1 MLAGQAIQAPF
12 YKLYPEAQVRAT
24 LVAEQVWAP
33 DGQTIQD
40 PLTNEYPVAH
50 VRTVLKDE
58 QVAAFLLHG

>member
-1 MLAGQAIQAPF
+1 MDGQAIQAPF

-33 DGQTIQD
+33 VGQTMQD
-40 PLTNEYPVAH
+40 PLTNEYPTLQ
-50 VRTVLKDE
+50 VRMVLNDE